1 MREASAL
8 SGEGLVCCD
17 FSVVFLGA
25 FWFGFRWLRW
35 LCFSFLGAFGC
46 GFRWLCFGSKRWS
59 GRASGRCRLWIRF
72 LSARSSRVVVGCGW
86 ISGGLGFR
94 FCILLVITWVWIWG
108 LDLGVSVVPNTFREG
123 FGIVYT
129 MRPLLDLVRQVEDL
143 K

>member
-1 MREASAL
+1 
-8 SGEGLVCCD
+8 
-17 FSVVFLGA
+17 
-25 FWFGFRWLRW
+25 
-35 LCFSFLGAFGC
+35 
-46 GFRWLCFGSKRWS
+46 
-59 GRASGRCRLWIRF
+59 
-72 LSARSSRVVVGCGW
+72 VVVGCGW